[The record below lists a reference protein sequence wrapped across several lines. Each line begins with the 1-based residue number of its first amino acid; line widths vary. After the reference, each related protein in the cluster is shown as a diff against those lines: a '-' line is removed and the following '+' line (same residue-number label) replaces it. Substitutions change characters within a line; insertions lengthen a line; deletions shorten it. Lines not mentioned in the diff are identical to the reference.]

1 MALDVCRRELLFRQ
15 AAARNE
21 QSSKLQEE
29 ELRSLRSELQIL
41 AEAAVTT
48 CSQRLE
54 EDTSLL
60 RQLEGTRS
68 TLLRLSAELRSVQAQ
83 NEKLRAAAAARAL
96 QRQEQRELQEKAAKL
111 QRALDKATACR
122 DRLQRQTSE
131 LEDQAATQQRLARA
145 YEEGAE
151 ELRTALRHALRHLK
165 EQARQEHTCAEESKS
180 SPASSHFRD
189 GSAIWEPLLEGDPMD
204 GIWRRRSSSLRKQ
217 RTEMPWSMRFK

>member
-29 ELRSLRSELQIL
+29 ELLHGIIVAVRGGVVVFAVGAVFSFGCLGPNSPSHHSKKAVLLENEKEKEEERISSNTGELVVVAVVVVVVVAVAVVAVMVVVVAAVVVVAVVVVVGAAVGLLLLLLLLPEYHGANKEFRGSRRLQELRSLRSELQIL

-68 TLLRLSAELRSVQAQ
+68 TLLRLSAELRSVQA
-83 NEKLRAAAAARAL
+83 
-96 QRQEQRELQEKAAKL
+96 
-111 QRALDKATACR
+111 
-122 DRLQRQTSE
+122 
-131 LEDQAATQQRLARA
+131 
-145 YEEGAE
+145 G
-151 ELRTALRHALRHLK
+151 
-165 EQARQEHTCAEESKS
+165 KS
-180 SPASSHFRD
+180 TGSPA
-189 GSAIWEPLLEGDPMD
+189 LLYV
-204 GIWRRRSSSLRKQ
+204 
-217 RTEMPWSMRFK
+217 